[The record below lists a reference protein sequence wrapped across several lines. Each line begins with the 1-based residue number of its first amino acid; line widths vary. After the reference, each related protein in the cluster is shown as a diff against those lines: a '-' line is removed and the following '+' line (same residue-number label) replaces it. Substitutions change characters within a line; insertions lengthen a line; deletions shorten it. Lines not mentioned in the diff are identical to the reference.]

1 MSVGEKIRMLRKKRG
16 MTQAGL
22 ADGIVT
28 RGMLSQ
34 IENETALP
42 SLPTLCEIAKRL
54 ETTPGILL
62 DERIDIFSAERAR
75 TVNLLTKEFKN
86 GNIAV
91 CMRLFEQ
98 SGIEI
103 TNDIALIYARCAFG
117 IAFSAFYRGDFITA
131 KQYLLRAESC
141 LDQLIPT
148 DTLVTAPH
156 IGLLR
161 NIMEQIEKTGELLAS
176 MTEPPDFSF
185 SPGLFLYALKML
197 ENGRAESVRLLL
209 EMNCLETPYA
219 SFLRAKLL
227 ISEYK
232 FVDAILILRTLTNS
246 REPPVFLSLLSVSV
260 IETCCRQ
267 CEDYKG
273 AYESQLQYRALLEKL
288 RR

>member
-1 MSVGEKIRMLRKKRG
+1 MSVGEKIRALRKKRG

-54 ETTPGILL
+54 ETAPGILL
-62 DERIDIFSAERAR
+62 DEHIDIFSAEHAR
-75 TVNLLTKEFKN
+75 TVSLLIKEFKN
-86 GNIAV
+86 GNISA

-103 TNDIALIYARCAFG
+103 TNDIALIYARTVFSTAFG
-117 IAFSAFYRGDFITA
+117 AFCRGDFISS
-131 KQYLLRAESC
+131 KKYLSDAEAC
-141 LDQLIPT
+141 LEKLIPP
-148 DTLVTAPH
+148 DTLVTKAH
-156 IGLLR
+156 IELVK
-161 NIMEQIEKTGELLAS
+161 NIMEQIEKLNELPAS
-176 MTEPPDFSF
+176 MPEQPDFSF
-185 SPGLFLYALKML
+185 SPSLFLYALKLL
-197 ENGRAESVRLLL
+197 ETERANSARLFL
-209 EMNCLETPYA
+209 EMNCPEEPYA
-219 SFLRAKLL
+219 SFIRAKLL
-227 ISEYK
+227 ILDYK
-232 FVDAILILRTLTNS
+232 FVDAILILRTLTS
-246 REPPVFLSLLSVSV
+246 AQKTPIFLSLLAVSV